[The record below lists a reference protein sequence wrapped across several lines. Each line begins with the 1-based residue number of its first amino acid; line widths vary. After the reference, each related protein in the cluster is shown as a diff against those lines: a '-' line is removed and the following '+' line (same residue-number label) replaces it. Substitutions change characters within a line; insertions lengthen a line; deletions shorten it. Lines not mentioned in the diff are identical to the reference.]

1 MTYDQKLK
9 ILGVASSELHNLGA
23 PVSYRHPFGFS
34 VTINHKRRMKRLMN
48 RTRLHPVAAAHLYLS
63 LNTKPKKRKK

>member
-9 ILGVASSELHNLGA
+9 ILGVAASELHQHGA
-23 PVSYRHPFGFS
+23 PTSYRHPFGHS

-48 RTRLHPVAAAHLYLS
+48 RTGLHPVMAAHFYLA
-63 LNTKPKKRKK
+63 LNGKPKKRKK